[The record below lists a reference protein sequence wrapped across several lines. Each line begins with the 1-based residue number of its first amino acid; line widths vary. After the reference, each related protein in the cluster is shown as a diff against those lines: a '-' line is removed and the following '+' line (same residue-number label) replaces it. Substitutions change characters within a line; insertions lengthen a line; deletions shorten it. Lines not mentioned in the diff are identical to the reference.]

1 MWTGWGCPAD
11 SCRVITIS
19 SLFYKSHL
27 FILCWSTADRQRRGR
42 GTAEQLS
49 HTWTRICSP
58 PDSPWSRPP
67 LLYRRHCLSSESRGA
82 RTGRSSMMR
91 VHGGLGVREPN
102 ELGAGKDTL
111 CASRAGDWQDV
122 GCSSQPL
129 KRALLKSKGHR
140 VKENQFPIT
149 LKPQAHTD
157 RPARGVASQERW
169 RQLLPGSALR
179 PTPGTVVAALPSC
192 PPDVGAGRQLVAAVP
207 FSDASF
213 SV

>member
-1 MWTGWGCPAD
+1 MDLGSGNP
-11 SCRVITIS
+11 IS
-19 SLFYKSHL
+19 SVL
-27 FILCWSTADRQRRGR
+27 
-42 GTAEQLS
+42 
-49 HTWTRICSP
+49 
-58 PDSPWSRPP
+58 
-67 LLYRRHCLSSESRGA
+67 A
-82 RTGRSSMMR
+82 RTPCVPAGR
-91 VHGGLGVREPN
+91 
-102 ELGAGKDTL
+102 
-111 CASRAGDWQDV
+111 GDWQDV

-129 KRALLKSKGHR
+129 KRDLLKSKGHR

-149 LKPQAHTD
+149 LKLQAHTD

-179 PTPGTVVAALPSC
+179 PTPGTVVAGLPSC